1 MPAAAAAI
9 AGEQEVEVAVEPA
22 AFDRQAALISS
33 DLSRMSACTSSNVD
47 DGEWNCLMK
56 CNCNCCVAPVDAE
69 HVAVMRREWHK
80 MQAAPVV
87 DVTSS
92 GAAAALLLLLFRL
105 RCRVVVAVVA
115 VVLVEDDDDDDE
127 EDLDKTPRQLLDR
140 VDVDEQPPR
149 LASMFVAY
157 MIDQSI
163 NCKYDVDVF
172 AMMFLLRD
180 VEVRLNLFD

>member
-1 MPAAAAAI
+1 M
-9 AGEQEVEVAVEPA
+9 
-22 AFDRQAALISS
+22 
-33 DLSRMSACTSSNVD
+33 
-47 DGEWNCLMK
+47 
-56 CNCNCCVAPVDAE
+56 
-69 HVAVMRREWHK
+69 H
-80 MQAAPVV
+80 AAPVV

-115 VVLVEDDDDDDE
+115 VVLVEDEDDDDE
-127 EDLDKTPRQLLDR
+127 DDEDLDKTPRQLLDR

-157 MIDQSI
+157 MIDESI

-172 AMMFLLRD
+172 AMYQLRD
-180 VEVRLNLFD
+180 VEVRLDLLDYCKCRNEWQKKRLDWRQQRNQHNSSTSPTPKPEPRLPALEKLLNRMTGSNDHWER

>member
-1 MPAAAAAI
+1 
-9 AGEQEVEVAVEPA
+9 
-22 AFDRQAALISS
+22 
-33 DLSRMSACTSSNVD
+33 
-47 DGEWNCLMK
+47 
-56 CNCNCCVAPVDAE
+56 
-69 HVAVMRREWHK
+69 

-115 VVLVEDDDDDDE
+115 VVLVEDDEDDDE

-172 AMMFLLRD
+172 AMMYLLRF
-180 VEVRLNLFD
+180 VEVRLNLLDYC